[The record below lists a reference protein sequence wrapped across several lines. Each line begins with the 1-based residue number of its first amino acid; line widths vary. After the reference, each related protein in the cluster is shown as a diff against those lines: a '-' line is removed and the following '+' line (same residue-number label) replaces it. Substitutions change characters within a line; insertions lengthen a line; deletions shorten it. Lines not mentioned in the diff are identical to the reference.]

1 MANQNSE
8 TRNPIFWGLIAVV
21 IGAALWIWGAI
32 RVDCSGPNC
41 WHVSGFLIVSG
52 ITLVLG
58 GIGSWFLF
66 GSRK

>member
-1 MANQNSE
+1 MTNKNSE

-21 IGAALWIWGAI
+21 LGTALWIWGAI

-41 WHVSGFLIVSG
+41 WHGSGFLIVSG

-58 GIGSWFLF
+58 GIASWFLF